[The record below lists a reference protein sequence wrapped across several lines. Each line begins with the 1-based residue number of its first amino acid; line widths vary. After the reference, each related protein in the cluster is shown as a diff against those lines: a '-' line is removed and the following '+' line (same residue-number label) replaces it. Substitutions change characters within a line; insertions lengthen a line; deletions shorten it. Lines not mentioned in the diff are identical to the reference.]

1 MDRIIHKQSVNC
13 KYCNS
18 PSIIRYGTFQGMQ
31 RYFCKDC
38 RRKFADNDA
47 LPKMKTPVWI
57 ISLSLNCYYN
67 GMPLAAIQKEIN
79 QRHGAYYAQSTIYNW
94 IMRFS
99 EEAVKQSAMV
109 PPVSGDAW
117 FLPVTPVIAGM
128 RRLYFLD
135 IFDIRSKFLIMS
147 RLTETFAADEIV
159 NLINSAIPGTKVN
172 TNQPVTIMVPPVFAE
187 TELEFLAKRT
197 GQSANYIINKADSA
211 VVKEFISTLKKRA
224 KVVRNFKNINTARII
239 TESWRIHYNCF
250 VENTKPD
257 HNSLAEQTGQSLFSN
272 WEDIIFRS
280 VKSIQD

>member
-1 MDRIIHKQSVNC
+1 
-13 KYCNS
+13 
-18 PSIIRYGTFQGMQ
+18 MQ

-57 ISLSLNCYYN
+57 ISLSLNCYYG

-99 EEAVKQSAMV
+99 EQAVKQTTGV

-117 FLPVTPVIAGM
+117 FLPVTPVIAGV

-135 IFDIRSKFLIMS
+135 IFDIRSKFLIAS

-159 NLINSAIPGTKVN
+159 NLIHSAVSGTKVN
-172 TNQPVTIMVPPVFAE
+172 TNKPVTINVPPVFAE

-197 GQSANYIINKADSA
+197 DQSVNCTINKADPA
-211 VVKEFISTLKKRA
+211 VVKEFSSTLKKRA

-239 TESWRIHYNCF
+239 AESWRIHYNYF
-250 VENTKPD
+250 VDNAKPQRYAP
-257 HNSLAEQTGQSLFSN
+257 AEQSGQSLFRN

-280 VKSIQD
+280 VKSTQE